1 MAIFFR
7 YVLSIRIFWFT
18 LCTNIQEIP
27 NEVCLLQVRYG
38 VKKKKKWFPTS
49 IKTENDSSEPVE
61 DLVMSVQIRNSKI
74 IDLNVENI

>member
-1 MAIFFR
+1 MFVA
-7 YVLSIRIFWFT
+7 ST
-18 LCTNIQEIP
+18 LWC
-27 NEVCLLQVRYG
+27 
-38 VKKKKKWFPTS
+38 KKKKKWFPTS